1 MRVVDDDEWLTA
13 GRRVDLLHA
22 SRDLGSILDRR
33 DHIREVD
40 AEAHC
45 ADDRDGGVL
54 NIDLSQDRH
63 GNAVPGA
70 RRVDEGK
77 HGASDRLIGRHISDL
92 PVGVFLRQ
100 RGHRGDWNGG
110 LLRETTTPF
119 IVHAHDAAA

>member
-1 MRVVDDDEWLTA
+1 MRVVDDDERLTA

-33 DHIREVD
+33 DHVRKVD
-40 AEAHC
+40 AEAHR

-54 NIDLSQDRH
+54 DVDFTQDWH
-63 GNAVPGA
+63 GNAVAGA

-77 HGASDRLIGRHISDL
+77 HGASDRLIGCHISDL
-92 PVGVFLRQ
+92 PVGGLLGQ
-100 RGHRGDWNGG
+100 RGHRGDRNGG

-119 IVHAHDAAA
+119 IVHAHNAAA